1 MGDGSP
7 EILAQR
13 GNGSIFLRVNT
24 LRDGRAAAH
33 PNRAS
38 QRSSC
43 VVCGELDERA
53 LATLKLIDGSRVF
66 VCGTHDL
73 IYRRSGETASTIEEL
88 VAIAKDRRERSVRRD
103 VGDELGA
110 RLTSAFSADR
120 RSGQE
125 RRR

>member
-1 MGDGSP
+1 MEWGRSP
-7 EILAQR
+7 KILAR
-13 GNGSIFLRVNT
+13 GSNRRMVARVNNH
-24 LRDGRAAAH
+24 RAAAH
-33 PNRAS
+33 TTE
-38 QRSSC
+38 RSAC

-53 LATLKLIDGSRVF
+53 LSTLKLVDGSRVF

-73 IYRRSGETASTIEEL
+73 IYRRSGETASTVEEL
-88 VAIAKDRRERSVRRD
+88 CAIARDRRERGARRD

-110 RLTSAFSADR
+110 RLTSAFSGDR